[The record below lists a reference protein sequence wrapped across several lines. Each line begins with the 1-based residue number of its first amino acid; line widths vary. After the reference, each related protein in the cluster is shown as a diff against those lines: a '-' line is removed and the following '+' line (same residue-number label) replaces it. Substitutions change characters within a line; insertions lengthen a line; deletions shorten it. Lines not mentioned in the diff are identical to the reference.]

1 MQLDYPGFFYLPLFF
16 PVESSTRLSRFP
28 FLLIVWPLSG
38 TRLPLLLRYG
48 LDTDPHQTEAF
59 GWLCNSTVVRL
70 PGPEKG
76 CLVYSPVLGPDNTLS
91 RVVSELEGAG
101 LLPVRVIV
109 APSPQHHMALAQVC
123 DAR

>member
-1 MQLDYPGFFYLPLFF
+1 MTTRAFFICLFSFLSYTPLSLPLLTYF
-16 PVESSTRLSRFP
+16 
-28 FLLIVWPLSG
+28 WPLSVHDF
-38 TRLPLLLRYG
+38 LLLLRYG

-123 DAR
+123 NAR